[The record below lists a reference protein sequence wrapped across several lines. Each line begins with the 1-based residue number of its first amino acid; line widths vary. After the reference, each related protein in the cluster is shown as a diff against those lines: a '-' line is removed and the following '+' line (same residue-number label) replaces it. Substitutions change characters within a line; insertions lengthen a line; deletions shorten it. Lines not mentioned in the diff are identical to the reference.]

1 MNTPVTNV
9 LIYTVSGL
17 ILYGAFEYS
26 ITGKEYIGHEHIHF
40 EYNMP
45 DISYHPQMSVSS
57 TDASEPI
64 VFHINSDS

>member
-1 MNTPVTNV
+1 MQK
-9 LIYTVSGL
+9 LITSALIFTVSGG
-17 ILYGAFEYS
+17 ILYGTFECS
-26 ITGKEYIGHEHIHF
+26 KTGKEYTGHEHIHF

>member
-45 DISYHPQMSVSS
+45 DISYQPQTFVSS
-57 TDASEPI
+57 TDASKNI
-64 VFHINSDS
+64 TFLIKYR